1 MRATSGFALLILVL
15 AATSAFHEAF
25 AQHFPQRPVRFIVP
39 YTPGGG
45 ADTLAR
51 IVTRGLGESWNQSIV
66 VDNRPGADATLGVDV
81 ASRAPPDGH
90 TLVLIITSHAV
101 HPSMRKLPYDLLGD
115 FSPVSNVLQGPA
127 ILVVN
132 PNLKVASVKELIALA
147 KSREGQLNFAA
158 PGIGGPGHLSGIM
171 FNQLAGVK
179 TVHVPYKGGV
189 PALTAVVTGESNFM
203 FTTVLSGMPYVK
215 SGRLKALAVTSAQ
228 RSPSV
233 PELPTMI
240 ESGLS
245 KFESVTWYGILTR
258 AGTPAAIVQKTYTD
272 IMTVVQTPDV
282 NKTLISQGV
291 EILGMNPAQFAA
303 YLKSEINKWAAIVK
317 QAGDLQAQ

>member
-1 MRATSGFALLILVL
+1 MHLRSGIASLMFLLATGLFPLQAP
-15 AATSAFHEAF
+15 
-25 AQHFPQRPVRFIVP
+25 AQPFPQRPVRFIVP

-51 IVTRGLGESWNQSIV
+51 IITRGLGDGWNQPIV

-81 ASRAPPDGH
+81 ASRAPSDGH

-101 HPSMRKLPYDLLGD
+101 HPGMRKLPYDLLRD
-115 FSPVSNVLQGPA
+115 FAPVSNVLQGPA

-132 PNLKVASVKELIALA
+132 PNLKVTSVKELIALA

-203 FTTVLSGMPYVK
+203 FTTVLTGMPFVK
-215 SGRLKALAVTSAQ
+215 SGRLKAIAVTSAQ
-228 RSPSV
+228 RSPIV

-258 AGTPAAIVQKTYTD
+258 AGTPAPVVQKTYAD
-272 IMTVVQTPDV
+272 IMTVVRTPEV
-282 NKTLISQGV
+282 SKTLVSQGV
-291 EILGMNPAQFAA
+291 EIIGMSPAEFAA
-303 YLKSEINKWAAIVK
+303 YLKTEISKWAAIVK
-317 QAGDLQAQ
+317 QAGDLQSQ